1 MWQTFLYWSRI
12 PVMTLYSV
20 NMICCTRTN
29 STTRRPDF
37 VVNGNRPSWLCENS
51 LFAWTKITLP
61 VLPSLPP
68 SLHMAA
74 DIWRKAISCERKGAC
89 PLLVI
94 CRWSWHKWWKSLYK
108 YMRLETL
115 RRGTTLKIHETP
127 VLQSQMF
134 SLPIH
139 PAWILSDCRMAFIL
153 EFAHFVPW
161 RVCTHACYSC
171 HSRQL
176 LGRIDC
182 CQAAWS
188 LGRLRHRASRPIK
201 PLLYLSEPL
210 IFRPQGALQVSR
222 WL

>member
-1 MWQTFLYWSRI
+1 MLHSDKLHHTSSRLCRYGFCLNKNNT
-12 PVMTLYSV
+12 P
-20 NMICCTRTN
+20 C
-29 STTRRPDF
+29 
-37 VVNGNRPSWLCENS
+37 PS
-51 LFAWTKITLP
+51 LP
-61 VLPSLPP
+61 PSLPP

-139 PAWILSDCRMAFIL
+139 PAWMLSDCRMAFIL
-153 EFAHFVPW
+153 EFAHFVRW

-176 LGRIDC
+176 LSRIDC

-188 LGRLRHRASRPIK
+188 LGRQTPSIPADKTSAVSVRAINIPSAGCSPSVALALSQRSTSRSSELIRK
-201 PLLYLSEPL
+201 SSARLPLQNTNV
-210 IFRPQGALQVSR
+210 RR
-222 WL
+222 

>member
-1 MWQTFLYWSRI
+1 
-12 PVMTLYSV
+12 
-20 NMICCTRTN
+20 
-29 STTRRPDF
+29 
-37 VVNGNRPSWLCENS
+37 
-51 LFAWTKITLP
+51 
-61 VLPSLPP
+61 
-68 SLHMAA
+68 MAA

-139 PAWILSDCRMAFIL
+139 PARILLDRGGAFIL
-153 EFAHFVPW
+153 EFVHFVLSH
-161 RVCTHACYSC
+161 TCYCC
-171 HSRQL
+171 HSREL
-176 LGRIDC
+176 FSRTDC
-182 CQAAWS
+182 CQAARS
-188 LGRLRHRASRPIK
+188 LGRLRHQASRPIK
-201 PLLYLSEPL
+201 PQPHPSEPL
-210 IFRPQGALQVSR
+210 IFRPQGALRVSH